1 MKIKI
6 FSLIIVSVLVVAFVF
21 YRSNL
26 NQEVPQ
32 SEYDIPQTFDDGFV
46 PKLKVPENTFFL
58 GAKGLLEMEFKTTKS
73 KSEIIKFYD
82 EYFSDLQFVYSN
94 GQRSDEIDYFYDKD
108 QRMVFFDVEVFEY
121 EDYNIFYIGCDPCEN
136 ILESEAWTII
146 KPE

>member
-6 FSLIIVSVLVVAFVF
+6 FSLIIVFVLVVAFVF

-121 EDYNIFYIGCDPCEN
+121 DDYNIFYIGCDPCEN